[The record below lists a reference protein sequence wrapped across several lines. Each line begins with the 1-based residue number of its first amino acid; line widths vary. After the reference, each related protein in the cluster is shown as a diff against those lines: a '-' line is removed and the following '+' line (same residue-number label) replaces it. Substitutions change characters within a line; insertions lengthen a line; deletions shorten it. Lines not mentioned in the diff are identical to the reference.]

1 VFLPKKVEKKMKKSC
16 KKMNNV
22 FKKSVPLHR
31 FKKQLIVL
39 QY

>member
-1 VFLPKKVEKKMKKSC
+1 MKKSC
-16 KKMNNV
+16 EKKYIV

-39 QY
+39 QI